1 MNRRISDLVASCFSL
16 LLLVA
21 PNAKAELRQ
30 FSNNFAR
37 RLQNRRQSTVIC
49 YIIVSLLSEVHRLQ
63 KLSGAPRAERSIE
76 IEDGKVC
83 ILSIVYALLPSIPR
97 LNTEQCFMI
106 RKLCS
111 IMSIMPSTQY
121 NHQLVCLLLEI
132 SKYVIVKSVE
142 IGTID
147 AVLQILADHIERD
160 PQRTDVS
167 AMIWF
172 LGLGSR
178 LEVCQ
183 RIFRRLGELLTA
195 QSRPPVALLMP
206 QLPAQFPR
214 ANSQISLQAAV
225 VQADGRK
232 TTASRS
238 LPYNS
243 SSDDGV
249 TFSIQVY
256 HSCVKPLQD
265 NNLDIADRIFNSIED
280 AWSLSSSES
289 TTDFKISSMS
299 FSPKNCLIVLGC
311 DSGTIITYQVDFD
324 DKSVKSVKER
334 LHLLG
339 HSHPIT
345 AIGVCDEFSVLVSA
359 DSSGKVIVWD
369 CTKLIFI
376 RVLRQSCSSAIRSVC
391 ISQTTADIAIAI
403 DVEGG
408 SIVEFYTVNGDLIN
422 KIDVDKR
429 VLCMT
434 MSNQSEGTAINCL
447 ALGLLSG
454 EIRLI
459 ETWKLSIIR
468 TIRHPAYTDPVISI
482 DYSPSARKLFA
493 SQANLGAKSRSDLVS
508 TQVLAWQYGFY
519 QTKQQNVNFIPL
531 DDSF

>member
-1 MNRRISDLVASCFSL
+1 
-16 LLLVA
+16 
-21 PNAKAELRQ
+21 
-30 FSNNFAR
+30 
-37 RLQNRRQSTVIC
+37 
-49 YIIVSLLSEVHRLQ
+49 
-63 KLSGAPRAERSIE
+63 
-76 IEDGKVC
+76 
-83 ILSIVYALLPSIPR
+83 
-97 LNTEQCFMI
+97 
-106 RKLCS
+106 
-111 IMSIMPSTQY
+111 
-121 NHQLVCLLLEI
+121 
-132 SKYVIVKSVE
+132 
-142 IGTID
+142 
-147 AVLQILADHIERD
+147 
-160 PQRTDVS
+160 
-167 AMIWF
+167 
-172 LGLGSR
+172 
-178 LEVCQ
+178 
-183 RIFRRLGELLTA
+183 
-195 QSRPPVALLMP
+195 
-206 QLPAQFPR
+206 
-214 ANSQISLQAAV
+214 
-225 VQADGRK
+225 
-232 TTASRS
+232 
-238 LPYNS
+238 
-243 SSDDGV
+243 
-249 TFSIQVY
+249 
-256 HSCVKPLQD
+256 
-265 NNLDIADRIFNSIED
+265 
-280 AWSLSSSES
+280 
-289 TTDFKISSMS
+289 MS